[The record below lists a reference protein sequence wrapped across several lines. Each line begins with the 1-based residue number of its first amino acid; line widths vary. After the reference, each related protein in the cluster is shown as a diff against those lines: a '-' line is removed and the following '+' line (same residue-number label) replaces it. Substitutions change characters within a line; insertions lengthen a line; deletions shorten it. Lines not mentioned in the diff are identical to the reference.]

1 MAIKKVVF
9 VVDRPPKKRSITVM
23 KSCIISLSKGARYE
37 KKRFSL
43 EQIVS
48 AIKQQ
53 EAGLT
58 VAEISRKMGVAE
70 GTFYAWKKK
79 YSGLESDQVRE
90 LKQLQAENEKLKK
103 IVADLTLDKVMLQD
117 LNSRKW

>member
-1 MAIKKVVF
+1 M
-9 VVDRPPKKRSITVM
+9 
-23 KSCIISLSKGARYE
+23 E
-37 KKRFSL
+37 KKRFSV

-70 GTFYAWKKK
+70 GTFCAWKKK
-79 YSGLESDQVRE
+79 YPELESDQVRE